1 MAWEQA
7 NWEVVV
13 GAMDVELIEGF
24 TITSPTY
31 IYCAVCAST
40 HSGKVKVTTS
50 KLDLAIGF
58 LNENSTK
65 VL

>member
-13 GAMDVELIEGF
+13 WAMDVELIEGF
-24 TITSPTY
+24 TITFPTY

-40 HSGKVKVTTS
+40 HSGKVTTS